1 MCILSSLSPRW
12 ALRRTSLRPGHI
24 LVSSPGNQSQTSG
37 QGTFRKPDTG
47 QFSDA
52 SLEHSVG
59 GWGTRGW
66 RWAQGTPTCRCSQEG
81 SPKGPWR
88 GGGGIEEMARRFLF
102 NQIPLAQP
110 LEDWSPGLSHCFPT
124 SLPRRVG
131 TGREGSRGRSLM
143 DRHPI

>member
-1 MCILSSLSPRW
+1 MPLLSTAWVDGAPEAGGGHRGLPPAGVHRRA
-12 ALRRTSLRPGHI
+12 ALRGH
-24 LVSSPGNQSQTSG
+24 G
-37 QGTFRKPDTG
+37 
-47 QFSDA
+47 
-52 SLEHSVG
+52 
-59 GWGTRGW
+59 
-66 RWAQGTPTCRCSQEG
+66 
-81 SPKGPWR
+81 